1 VFVAV
6 AVFHAV
12 FFYDW
17 TWLRRRSDCKKIDMI
32 PGPKTVPFFGNVLLL
47 HLPEESKCFLGSVT
61 KCSQNLHFSN
71 T

>member
-6 AVFHAV
+6 AVFHIV
-12 FFYDW
+12 FHYDW
-17 TWLRRRSDCKKIDMI
+17 SWLRRRSDCKKIDLI

-47 HLPEESKCFLGSVT
+47 YLPEEGKCLLNSVT
-61 KCSQNLHFSN
+61 KCSQNLHFNN